1 MLVTLSDLK
10 TYLGEAT
17 TAYDAFL
24 TEQIGFFSDA
34 IETYCGRKFLSASY
48 VQTFYR
54 KDYSNPQ
61 KILHAY
67 HYPVTAITYVKED
80 AETITNYR
88 LHNPTGLLTSD
99 QYFLHC
105 VETLEVSYTAGYATL
120 PSPLRYAIY
129 GLCEGTYNKKKSG
142 VALNFG
148 SDVQR
153 ISIPGTISIDF
164 DYTLTSNDR
173 KNAFGNMLGAYLNVI
188 DPYRSERSLGSG
200 TIAYV
205 V

>member
-10 TYLGEAT
+10 AYLGEAT
-17 TAYDAFL
+17 TTYDTFL

-34 IETYCGRKFLSASY
+34 IETYCGRKLLSASY
-48 VQTFYR
+48 VQTFY
-54 KDYSNPQ
+54 KQDYNIPQ
-61 KILHAY
+61 KNLLTY
-67 HYPVTAITYVKED
+67 HYPLTAITHVKED
-80 AETITNYR
+80 TVAITNYR
-88 LHNPTGLLTSD
+88 AHTPTGTLTSD
-99 QYFLHC
+99 QYFLQC
-105 VETLEVSYTAGYATL
+105 ADILEISYTAGFATL
-120 PSPLRYAIY
+120 PSPIRYAIY
-129 GLCEGTYNKKKSG
+129 GLCEGVYNKRKSG

-164 DYTLTSNDR
+164 DYTLTANDR
-173 KNAFGNMLGAYLNVI
+173 KNAFGNMLGSYLNVI
-188 DPYRSERSLGSG
+188 DAYRSERSIGSG